1 MSLTRISSTILTTL
15 GLMLTMGIA
24 VSTVS
29 CDQPIKSQEVP
40 STPDILQVVTTVSPI
55 TSLAENIGGE
65 KIQLEGIIPEGTNS
79 HTYEPAPSVAQ
90 ILSKADIIIMNGLFL
105 EQPSLEM
112 AKEAKKK
119 NAVILQLGDN
129 AITQEEWIYDFS
141 FPESTG
147 HPNPHLWTDPLLA
160 LKYAELILEAF
171 VAQDPD
177 NANYYQTNFNLLQSR
192 IKLFDDAVQKA
203 VATIPPNNRKLLTYH
218 DSFPYFST
226 RYGFTVIGAVQPSD
240 FREPSAREVVNLI
253 KQISLHQVPA
263 IFGSEVFPS
272 DIMEQIAQE
281 SGAIFVEGLR
291 DDDLPGSA
299 GDIDHTYLGLMVSDI
314 NIIVT
319 SLGGTLEALEGFD
332 SSLVFDGPSSAIYP
346 E

>member
-1 MSLTRISSTILTTL
+1 MSLTRISSTVLTTL
-15 GLMLTMGIA
+15 GLLLAMGIA
-24 VSTVS
+24 VSTIS
-29 CDQPIKSQEVP
+29 CDQPSKSQEIP

-55 TSLAENIGGE
+55 TSLAENIGGQ

-90 ILSKADIIIMNGLFL
+90 ILSRADIIIMNGLFL

-112 AKEAKKK
+112 AKEAKKE

-129 AITQEEWIYDFS
+129 AITQAEWIYDFS

-226 RYGFTVIGAVQPSD
+226 RYGFAIIGAVQPSD
-240 FREPSAREVVNLI
+240 FREPSAREIVNLI
-253 KQISLHQVPA
+253 KQINLHQVPA

-272 DIMEQIAQE
+272 DIMEQIAKE
-281 SGAIFVEGLR
+281 SSAIFVEGLR

-332 SSLVFDGPSSAIYP
+332 PSLVFDGPSSAIYP